1 MSPAPTTVSPP
12 AMLTRSR
19 PLVVSAW
26 AAAALVAVQFSMV
39 AVIPVAIT
47 LVTVFR
53 HDALRPLR
61 WWAGALGAAY
71 GAGLALWAI
80 GPDRAPSL
88 SKNLHPAHEVVIV
101 VLGIALAV
109 AYHALRGR
117 RSTREP
123 GYPA

>member
-1 MSPAPTTVSPP
+1 MSPAPTTLTP
-12 AMLTRSR
+12 AGVLPRSR
-19 PLVVSAW
+19 PLVISAW
-26 AAAALVAVQFSMV
+26 TAAVLVAVQFAMV
-39 AVIPVAIT
+39 AVVPVAIT
-47 LVTVFR
+47 LVAVLR
-53 HDALRPLR
+53 NDALRPLR

-71 GAGLALWAI
+71 AAGLVLWAI

-117 RSTREP
+117 RSTR
-123 GYPA
+123 